1 MNKNTIQE
9 KVKCTWEEPEFND
22 KLQASVFWGYGKCL
36 VFIKGWFIRGYLQQ
50 DCVCNYISYTVNVI
64 SFYVK
69 LM

>member
-36 VFIKGWFIRGYLQQ
+36 VFIKG
-50 DCVCNYISYTVNVI
+50 
-64 SFYVK
+64 
-69 LM
+69 